1 MAQLQTRLLALLQLA
16 VRLPCP
22 PAVGL
27 GVRHMCRCGKLVLV
41 DLAGS
46 ERLNSTGN
54 SGQRESLKE
63 TGAINKSLF
72 TLGQVRSLQASRH
85 ATHGTSTAAGAV
97 QGVRFCWCSC

>member
-1 MAQLQTRLLALLQLA
+1 MVWTRLDSF
-16 VRLPCP
+16 
-22 PAVGL
+22 
-27 GVRHMCRCGKLVLV
+27 RCGKLVLV

-72 TLGQVRSLQASRH
+72 TLGQVRSDDAASRQVENVTGLQS
-85 ATHGTSTAAGAV
+85 A
-97 QGVRFCWCSC
+97 QQRQPL

>member
-1 MAQLQTRLLALLQLA
+1 MQTCLLALLQLFD
-16 VRLPCP
+16 CP

-27 GVRHMCRCGKLVLV
+27 GVHVCRCGKLVLV

-72 TLGQVRSLQASRH
+72 TLGQVRSLQAGH
-85 ATHGTSTAAGAV
+85 AFCGTAAGAV
-97 QGVRFCWCSC
+97 RGARLCWCSC